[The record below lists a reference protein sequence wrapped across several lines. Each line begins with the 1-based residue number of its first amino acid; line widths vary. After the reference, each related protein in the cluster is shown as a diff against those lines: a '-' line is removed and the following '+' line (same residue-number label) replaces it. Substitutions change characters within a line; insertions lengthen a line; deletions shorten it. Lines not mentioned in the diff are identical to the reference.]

1 MSLSQGA
8 KHRNGGFPEV
18 SVLYNL
24 TASLP
29 QPEKSGL
36 INSREFKMVRVC
48 FKGQRLYIY
57 VCVCVCVCVCVSVC
71 IYLLTPEQNGFE
83 LCGSTK
89 TDIFSIENAI
99 ALCDYGW
106 LNLWMWMLRYKYME
120 WIRRADSNSYMRSFT
135 AQKVSVP
142 NPPVVQ
148 CSTVYMI
155 SFV

>member
-1 MSLSQGA
+1 MSLNQGA
-8 KHRNGGFPEV
+8 KHSNGGFPEV

-48 FKGQRLYIY
+48 FKGQRLYI
-57 VCVCVCVCVCVSVC
+57 CVCVC
-71 IYLLTPEQNGFE
+71 LLTPEQNGFE

-89 TDIFSIENAI
+89 THIFLIENAI
-99 ALCDYGW
+99 ALRDHGW

-120 WIRRADSNSYMRSFT
+120 WIRRADSNSCMWSFDC
-135 AQKVSVP
+135 P
-142 NPPVVQ
+142 EG
-148 CSTVYMI
+148 
-155 SFV
+155 